1 MAREPSPGDTVW
13 FVCEQNDPEQIIHCI
28 APTRKPYVRSTATTP
43 EVFTTQGVVWSHDP
57 KRSTE
62 VC

>member
-13 FVCEQNDPEQIIHCI
+13 FVCEQNDPEQIIHRI
-28 APTRKPYVRSTATTP
+28 APTRMPHMRSTTATP
-43 EVFTTQGVVWSHDP
+43 EVFTTQRVVWPHDP
-57 KRSTE
+57 KLNTG